1 MAKPDFSQAYEDN
14 RKNVWNLISRF
25 VFTVQ
30 DREDLFQ
37 EVFLNIHKGLKGF
50 RADSSLATWIYRVA
64 SNTAI
69 NFVNKKNRYR
79 AIIDLLHLERHVEAE
94 KEQEAGNLEELLP
107 LKKLNPKQR
116 MILLLSD
123 VEERKLE
130 EIAEIMGLAL
140 GTVKSNLFRAREII
154 RKEVVKN
161 GGI

>member
-1 MAKPDFSQAYEDN
+1 MEQADFN
-14 RKNVWNLISRF
+14 RVYSENRSNVWNLISRF

-64 SNTAI
+64 SNTSI

-94 KEQEAGNLEELLP
+94 KEQEASGLEELLP

-123 VEERKLE
+123 VEEKKLE

-154 RKEVVKN
+154 RKEVIKD
-161 GGI
+161 GGL